1 MPAAAESKPV
11 MHVMAAVMLDALGR
25 VLLAQR
31 PAGKHLAG
39 MWEFPGGKLE
49 PGETPMAALA
59 RELREEVG
67 VTLLRGEPLIR
78 VPIHYPER
86 ELLLDAWQTD
96 QWEGE
101 PQSLEGQGLQW
112 LPPEQVDPSVLTPA
126 DRWIL
131 QALRLPTRYAITPA
145 DARPEQRG
153 LWFERI
159 GQAIKRSRQLVQLRL
174 PLWPRE
180 LVRELAAGLLP
191 LARRHGS
198 QLLLCGDIEG
208 ARGLGIGVQLKG
220 RQLATL
226 SERPLPL
233 SHLVGASC
241 HDAAD
246 LARAEQLA
254 VDFATLSP
262 VAATRS
268 RVQAVP
274 LGWASFRSL
283 AEAAAVPIYALGG
296 MAPSHIAQARDN
308 SGQGV
313 AGIREFWAVTPADQ
327 RAAASAR

>member
-1 MPAAAESKPV
+1 MSVPVGPKPV

-49 PGETPMAALA
+49 PGEAPQAALA
-59 RELREEVG
+59 RELREEIG
-67 VTLLRGEPLIR
+67 VVPLRGEPLIR

-86 ELLLDAWQTD
+86 ELLLDAWRVE

-101 PQSLEGQGLQW
+101 PQSLEGQALQW
-112 LPPEQVDPSVLTPA
+112 LRPEQIDPAMLAPA
-126 DRWIL
+126 DRAIV
-131 QALRLPTRYAITPA
+131 QALRLPSRYAITPVEV
-145 DARPEQRG
+145 RPEQRG

-159 GQAIKRSRQLVQLRL
+159 GQALEHSRQLVQLQL

-198 QLLLCGDIEG
+198 ELLLCGDIEG
-208 ARGLGIGVQLKG
+208 ARALGIGVQLKR
-220 RQLATL
+220 RQLASL

-233 SHLVGASC
+233 SQLVGASC

-246 LARAEQLA
+246 LAQAERLA
-254 VDFATLSP
+254 ADFATLAP
-262 VAATRS
+262 VAATPNRL
-268 RVQAVP
+268 QAPP
-274 LGWASFRSL
+274 LGWPRFRSL
-283 AEAAAVPIYALGG
+283 AEAAALPVYAFGG
-296 MAPSHIAQARDN
+296 MAPAQVAQARDN
-308 SGQGV
+308 SAQGV
-313 AGIREFWAVTPADQ
+313 AGIREFWP
-327 RAAASAR
+327 

>member
-1 MPAAAESKPV
+1 

-49 PGETPMAALA
+49 PGETPMAALT
-59 RELREEVG
+59 RELREELG
-67 VTLLRGEPLIR
+67 ITLLRADPLIR
-78 VPIHYPER
+78 VPCHYPER

-96 QWEGE
+96 QWEDE
-101 PQSLEGQGLQW
+101 PQSLEGQALQW
-112 LPPEQVDPSVLTPA
+112 LPPEQVDPSILTPA

-145 DARPEQRG
+145 DVRPGQRG

-159 GQAIKRSRQLVQLRL
+159 GQAIERSRQLVQLQL

-208 ARGLGIGVQLKG
+208 ARRLGIGVQLKG

-233 SHLVGASC
+233 SQLVGVSC

-246 LARAEQLA
+246 LAQAERLA

-262 VAATRS
+262 VAATHS
-268 RVQAVP
+268 HPQTPP
-274 LGWASFRSL
+274 LGWSRFQSL
-283 AEAAAVPIYALGG
+283 AEAAALPVYAFGG
-296 MAPSHIAQARDN
+296 MAPAHVAQARDN

-313 AGIREFWAVTPADQ
+313 AGIREFWL
-327 RAAASAR
+327 

>member
-1 MPAAAESKPV
+1 MFAPAGPKPI
-11 MHVMAAVMLDALGR
+11 MRVMAAVMLDALGR

-67 VTLLRGEPLIR
+67 VTFLRGEPLIR

-101 PQSLEGQGLQW
+101 PQSLEGQALQW
-112 LPPEQVDPSVLTPA
+112 LLPEQIDPAILAPA
-126 DRWIL
+126 DRVIV
-131 QALRLPTRYAITPA
+131 QALRLPPRYVITPA

-153 LWFERI
+153 FWFERI
-159 GQAIKRSRQLVQLRL
+159 GQSIERSRQLVQLRL

-180 LVRELAAGLLP
+180 RVRELAAGLLP

-198 QLLLCGDIEG
+198 QLLLRGDIEG
-208 ARGLGIGVQLKG
+208 ARELGIGVQLKG

-241 HDAAD
+241 HAAAD

-262 VAATRS
+262 VAAPRS

-274 LGWASFRSL
+274 LGWASFRSM
-283 AEAAAVPIYALGG
+283 AEAAALPIYALGG
-296 MAPSHIAQARDN
+296 LAPSHVAQARDN

-313 AGIREFWAVTPADQ
+313 AGIREFWP
-327 RAAASAR
+327 

>member
-1 MPAAAESKPV
+1 MPAPAEPKPV
-11 MHVMAAVMLDALGR
+11 LHVMAAVMLDALGR

-39 MWEFPGGKLE
+39 MWEFPGGKVE

-59 RELREEVG
+59 RELREELG

-86 ELLLDAWQTD
+86 ELLLDAWQTG

-101 PQSLEGQGLQW
+101 PQSLEGQALQW
-112 LPPEQVDPSVLTPA
+112 LPPEQIDPAILAPA
-126 DRWIL
+126 DRAIV
-131 QALRLPTRYAITPA
+131 QALRLPPRYAITPA
-145 DARPEQRG
+145 DVRPEQRS

-159 GQAIKRSRQLVQLRL
+159 GQAIERSRQLVLLQL
-174 PLWPRE
+174 PLWPHE

-208 ARGLGIGVQLKG
+208 ARTLGIGVQLKG

-233 SHLVGASC
+233 SHLIGASC
-241 HDAAD
+241 HAAAD
-246 LARAEQLA
+246 LAHAEQLA
-254 VDFATLSP
+254 ADFATLSP
-262 VAATRS
+262 VAATHRHLKTP
-268 RVQAVP
+268 P
-274 LGWASFRSL
+274 LGWPAFATL
-283 AEAAAVPIYALGG
+283 AEAAALPVYALGG
-296 MAPSHIAQARDN
+296 VTPAQIALARAN
-308 SGQGV
+308 NGQGV
-313 AGIREFWAVTPADQ
+313 AGTSGFWL
-327 RAAASAR
+327 